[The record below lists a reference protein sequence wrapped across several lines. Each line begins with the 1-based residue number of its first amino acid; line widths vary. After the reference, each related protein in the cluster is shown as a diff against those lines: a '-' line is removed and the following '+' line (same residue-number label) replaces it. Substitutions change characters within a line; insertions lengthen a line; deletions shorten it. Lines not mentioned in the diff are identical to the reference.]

1 MKNDMLRTYF
11 ESSFSENGLVVS
23 KRTKNPTST
32 RPTSNFKRVISSMA
46 KFSVWVQVETTRA
59 TMQRYWEM
67 ETEST
72 ITLTKSLLT
81 TLAFITISSRNE
93 SSV

>member
-32 RPTSNFKRVISSMA
+32 SPISNLKRVISSMA
-46 KFSVWVQVETTRA
+46 RFSVWVHVETDR
-59 TMQRYWEM
+59 
-67 ETEST
+67 
-72 ITLTKSLLT
+72 KS
-81 TLAFITISSRNE
+81 
-93 SSV
+93 VV